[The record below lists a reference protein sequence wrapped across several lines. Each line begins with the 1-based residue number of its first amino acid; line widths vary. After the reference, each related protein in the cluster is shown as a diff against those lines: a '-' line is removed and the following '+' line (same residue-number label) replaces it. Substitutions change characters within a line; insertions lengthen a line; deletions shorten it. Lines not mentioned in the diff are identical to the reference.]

1 MRSLFV
7 DTSGWVAVADQSD
20 QFHDQAARFYRQ
32 AFAHYAGLVTTS
44 LVLAES
50 YALLRHALPTDR
62 VLYWLDRLLASP
74 RVEVVYDDRALID
87 RARSVLAAYGDQK
100 FSLADA
106 VSFVVMRDRG
116 LREALAFDRHFQTA
130 GFTLVPR
137 DQ

>member
-1 MRSLFV
+1 MRALFV

-20 QFHDQAARFYRQ
+20 QFHERAARFYGQ
-32 AFAHYAGLVTTS
+32 AFAHYARLVTTS
-44 LVLAES
+44 LILAES
-50 YALLRHALPTDR
+50 YALLRRALPTDR

-100 FSLADA
+100 FSLVDG
-106 VSFVVMRDRG
+106 VSFAVMRDRRI
-116 LREALAFDRHFQTA
+116 REALAFDRHFQTA

>member
-20 QFHDQAARFYRQ
+20 QFHEQAARFYRQ
-32 AFAHYAGLVTTS
+32 AFAHYAGLMTTS

-50 YALLRHALPTDR
+50 YALLRRALPTDR

-74 RVEVVYDDRALID
+74 RVEVVYDDRALVD

-137 DQ
+137 D

>member
-32 AFAHYAGLVTTS
+32 AFAHYAGLMTTS

-50 YALLRHALPTDR
+50 YALLRRALPSDR
-62 VLYWLDRLLASP
+62 VLYWLDRLLASR
-74 RVEVVYDDRALID
+74 RVEVVCDDRALID

-116 LREALAFDRHFQTA
+116 LREALAFDRRFQTA

-137 DQ
+137 D

>member
-1 MRSLFV
+1 MRALFV

-32 AFAHYAGLVTTS
+32 AFAHYAGLMTTS

-50 YALLRHALPTDR
+50 YALLRRALPTDR

-74 RVEVVYDDRALID
+74 RVEVVYDERALID

-137 DQ
+137 D

>member
-1 MRSLFV
+1 MRALFV

-32 AFAHYAGLVTTS
+32 AFAHYAGLMTTS

-50 YALLRHALPTDR
+50 YALLRRALPTDR

-74 RVEVVYDDRALID
+74 RVEVVYGDRALID

-137 DQ
+137 D

>member
-1 MRSLFV
+1 MRALFV

-20 QFHDQAARFYRQ
+20 QFHDQAVRFYRQ
-32 AFAHYAGLVTTS
+32 AFAHYAGFMTTS

-50 YALLRHALPTDR
+50 YALLRRALPTDR

-137 DQ
+137 D

>member
-32 AFAHYAGLVTTS
+32 AFAHYAGLMTTS

-50 YALLRHALPTDR
+50 YALLRRALPTDR

-74 RVEVVYDDRALID
+74 RVEVVYDERALID

-137 DQ
+137 D

>member
-20 QFHDQAARFYRQ
+20 QFHEQAARFYRQ
-32 AFAHYAGLVTTS
+32 AFAHYAGLMTTS

-50 YALLRHALPTDR
+50 YALLRRALPTDR

-137 DQ
+137 D

>member
-1 MRSLFV
+1 MRALFV

-32 AFAHYAGLVTTS
+32 AFAHYAGLMTTS

-50 YALLRHALPTDR
+50 YALLRRALPTDR

-87 RARSVLAAYGDQK
+87 RARSVLAAYGDQE

-137 DQ
+137 D

>member
-32 AFAHYAGLVTTS
+32 AFAHYAGLMTTS

-50 YALLRHALPTDR
+50 YALLRRALPTDR

-87 RARSVLAAYGDQK
+87 RARSVLAA
-100 FSLADA
+100 
-106 VSFVVMRDRG
+106 
-116 LREALAFDRHFQTA
+116 
-130 GFTLVPR
+130 
-137 DQ
+137 

>member
-32 AFAHYAGLVTTS
+32 AFAHYAGLMTTS

-50 YALLRHALPTDR
+50 YALLRRALPTDR

-137 DQ
+137 D

>member
-1 MRSLFV
+1 MRALFV

-32 AFAHYAGLVTTS
+32 AFAHYAGLMTTS

-50 YALLRHALPTDR
+50 YALLRRALPTDR

-137 DQ
+137 D